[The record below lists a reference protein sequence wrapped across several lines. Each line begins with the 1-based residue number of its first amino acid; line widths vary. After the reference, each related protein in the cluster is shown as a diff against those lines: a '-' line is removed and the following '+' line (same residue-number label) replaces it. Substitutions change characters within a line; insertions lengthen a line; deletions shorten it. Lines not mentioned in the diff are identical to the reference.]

1 MTRPSLPVIKSVT
14 RNDGITWD
22 ILAAEQT
29 YVIVY
34 KNRPISIRVDQPM
47 NARSGFKYKK
57 MSYTSLAA
65 AENQRDKLNKIY
77 DCDDFSV
84 LWI

>member
-1 MTRPSLPVIKSVT
+1 MSRVSLPVIKSVT
-14 RNDGITWD
+14 QNSGITWD

-47 NARSGFKYKK
+47 NARSGYKYKK
-57 MSYTSLAA
+57 ISYTNLSA
-65 AENQRDKLNKIY
+65 AENQRDRLNKIY
-77 DCDDFSV
+77 DCDDFTV

>member
-1 MTRPSLPVIKSVT
+1 MTRPSQPRIRSVIT
-14 RNDGITWD
+14 EDGITWD

-47 NARSGFKYKK
+47 NLRSGFKYKK
-57 MSYTSLAA
+57 MSYTNLAT
-65 AENQRDKLNKIY
+65 AENQCKKLNRIF
-77 DCDDFSV
+77 DCADFTV
-84 LWI
+84 KWI